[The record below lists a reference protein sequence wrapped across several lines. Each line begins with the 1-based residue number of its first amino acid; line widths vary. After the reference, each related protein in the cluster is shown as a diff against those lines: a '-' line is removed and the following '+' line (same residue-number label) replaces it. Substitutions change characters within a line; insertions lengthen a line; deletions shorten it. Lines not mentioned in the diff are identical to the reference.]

1 MYSSFALM
9 QRFAF
14 PSLPQHQKIRR
25 YIHLDHSILI
35 INRQI
40 NRRHRI
46 PRRSSS
52 SKPNRLIILRNTI
65 RPQHNRKHPRR
76 STRTTPRNIYPKR
89 IIPNTIITSKTLPNH
104 RPVPILRIPVRLHPL
119 ISSTR
124 IHITSSHPHP
134 TGRRR
139 RSQRRLHPQ
148 SPQTAVLPHR
158 SNRITRRINQ
168 TQRNRRLRP
177 HHPPPRRK
185 QPRHQQHNQP
195 HPPHRNQ
202 APQKP
207 THLQPPADRQTPR
220 QAQPAG
226 RPTRIYGLQHIPNA
240 TPPPRLIKPSLD
252 NRGASGGAD
261 TDAILTHV
269 RLIPEPPTGGGRGNN
284 VSRQPKNRSTQGPP
298 PPNPLIGFLQ
308 TSRW

>member
-25 YIHLDHSILI
+25 YIHLDHPILI

-52 SKPNRLIILRNTI
+52 SKPNRLMILRNTI

-158 SNRITRRINQ
+158 SNRITRRIHQ

-177 HHPPPRRK
+177 HHNPPPRR
-185 QPRHQQHNQP
+185 QHPRHQQHNQP

-240 TPPPRLIKPSLD
+240 TPPPI
-252 NRGASGGAD
+252 N
-261 TDAILTHV
+261 
-269 RLIPEPPTGGGRGNN
+269 
-284 VSRQPKNRSTQGPP
+284 
-298 PPNPLIGFLQ
+298 Q
-308 TSRW
+308 TTA